1 MWKTAFLDKLLVRV
15 FSSLSFHLF
24 IWFEGVRKVFGVF
37 CAGSSHVKKHKTKNI
52 PQIWIYSS
60 FFFLFFPF
68 SPREPMLK
76 PLTSGET
83 PLRQTPVFLLLVS
96 CASHPWPYRGWFLW
110 RFWGS
115 LFRPATP
122 LWFEWFFMSSVYHC
136 SIAFLVSLLFY
147 RSERNWG
154 TLNSRVD
161 LSKNWF
167 ESGSVNPESVRRA
180 CPSEPGNEH
189 VLEQKRTL
197 PDWLEPSWLL
207 EIGCPEHFDFVTL
220 RRLQAQL
227 LGSQGMRA
235 TLDWWP
241 PCWINWTLSRHCLGV
256 LTKDH

>member
-1 MWKTAFLDKLLVRV
+1 
-15 FSSLSFHLF
+15 
-24 IWFEGVRKVFGVF
+24 
-37 CAGSSHVKKHKTKNI
+37 
-52 PQIWIYSS
+52 
-60 FFFLFFPF
+60 
-68 SPREPMLK
+68 MLK

-220 RRLQAQL
+220 RHLQAQL

-256 LTKDH
+256 WQRIIKGVRESSHPDGNIIEYRILVEGDDIQTRSWSWVEFWLEYPWGTPLCAGLQNTPTRQQNS